1 MRFNRHVIAH
11 HVIARQLIAAGAVAL
26 LAAPLPA
33 LAQDAPAAPAAAAAP
48 AEPAPAESAPAAA
61 TPAQPQVPEAVKAWA
76 KFCDKQ
82 QDGHTI
88 CIVRKLSFHDTSII
102 GSFVLRIDQAKGVP
116 ILAVAAVP
124 VGVVLKPGLRWQVDR
139 NKAQTLPYWRCTPQT
154 CESEQ
159 LASPAFINQ
168 LRKGNTLTLTA
179 KDVNNKDLAV
189 QISLAGF
196 SAAYDMKDAP
206 TFAEYSRQLGEAAT
220 GAAGRAPAPAPAPAA
235 APSSGQ

>member
-1 MRFNRHVIAH
+1 MRFNRHVIA
-11 HVIARQLIAAGAVAL
+11 RQFIAAGAVAL

-33 LAQDAPAAPAAAAAP
+33 LAQDAPATPAAPAAPATPAAP
-48 AEPAPAESAPAAA
+48 AEPAPAAT

-82 QDGHTI
+82 QDGHTV

-102 GSFVLRIDQAKGVP
+102 ASFVLRIDQAKGVP
-116 ILAVAAVP
+116 MLAVAAVP
-124 VGVVLKPGLRWQVDR
+124 VGVLLKPGLRWQVDGG
-139 NKAQTLPYWRCTPQT
+139 KAQTLPYWRCTPQT

-168 LRKGNTLTLTA
+168 LRKGNKLTLIA
-179 KDVNNKDLAV
+179 KDVNNKDLSV
-189 QISLAGF
+189 DISLIGF

-206 TFAEYSRQLGEAAT
+206 TFAEYSRKLGEAAT
-220 GAAGRAPAPAPAPAA
+220 SAPGRAPAPAPEAAPA

>member
-1 MRFNRHVIAH
+1 MHFNR
-11 HVIARQLIAAGAVAL
+11 HVIARQLIAAGAMAL

-33 LAQDAPAAPAAAAAP
+33 LAQGAPAAPAAP
-48 AEPAPAESAPAAA
+48 AEPAPAAA
-61 TPAQPQVPEAVKAWA
+61 TPAPAQVPEAVKAWA

-82 QDGHTI
+82 QDGHTV

-102 GSFVLRIDQAKGVP
+102 ASFVLRIDQAKGVP
-116 ILAVAAVP
+116 TLAVAAVP
-124 VGVVLKPGLRWQVDR
+124 VGVVLKPGLRWQVDH

-189 QISLAGF
+189 PISLVGF

-206 TFAEYSRQLGEAAT
+206 TFAEYSRQLGEATT
-220 GAAGRAPAPAPAPAA
+220 GAAGRAPAPAPAA